1 VEFGIA
7 TLPTDRGIRPDALAR
22 AAEERGFESLWF
34 GDHSHIPASRATPWP
49 GGAELPEAYY
59 RLLSPVVALA
69 SAAAATRHLLLG
81 TGVLLAAQR
90 DPFHTAKELAT
101 LDLLSGGRL
110 LVGVG
115 AGWNAEEMRNHG
127 TDPATRGRLLEERV
141 QAVTALWTQERA
153 AFHGSLVEFDEVF
166 TWPKPVQQPRPPI
179 HVGGA
184 FPVALDRAL
193 RIGDGW
199 MPMANRGDTDFA
211 AHLRELPA
219 RAEKA
224 GRPVQGFEVSIY
236 NAPRD
241 AGALERLQA
250 LGVHRALFVV
260 AAAEEDRTLR
270 FLDGLARLVDE
281 VSP

>member
-1 VEFGIA
+1 MRFGIA
-7 TLPTDRGIRPDALAR
+7 TLPTDRGIRPDVLAR
-22 AAEERGFESLWF
+22 ATEQRGFESLWF

-59 RLLSPVVALA
+59 RLLSPVVALT
-69 SAAAATRHLLLG
+69 AAAGATRDLRLG

-110 LVGVG
+110 LVGIG

-127 TDPATRGRLLEERV
+127 TDPATRGRLLEERMR
-141 QAVTALWTQERA
+141 AVNALWTEERA
-153 AFHGSLVEFDEVF
+153 SFHGSLVDFDEVF
-166 TWPKPVQQPRPPI
+166 SWPKPVQRPRPPV

-199 MPMANRGDTDFA
+199 MPMGDRGNTDFA
-211 AHLRELPA
+211 AHLAELPI

-224 GRPVQGFEVSIY
+224 GRTLDGFEISIY

-241 AGALERLQA
+241 AGALDELRA
-250 LGVHRALFVV
+250 LGVHRVMFVV
-260 AAAEEDRTLR
+260 AAVDEARTLR

-281 VSP
+281 VDR